1 MLSAPEDNPHIS
13 PATARESTPRANLRC
28 GVLESA
34 WSPDAQKSPRGVHR
48 RPNHRTLSLFGVK
61 PGDPRATA
69 VAVAILL
76 SAALIAG
83 YLPARKASRI
93 DPMTAVRHE

>member
-1 MLSAPEDNPHIS
+1 VGLAIS
-13 PATARESTPRANLRC
+13 LPAAVVASKL
-28 GVLESA
+28 LES
-34 WSPDAQKSPRGVHR
+34 
-48 RPNHRTLSLFGVK
+48 LLFGVK
-61 PGDPRATA
+61 PGDPWATD

-76 SAALIAG
+76 NAALIAG